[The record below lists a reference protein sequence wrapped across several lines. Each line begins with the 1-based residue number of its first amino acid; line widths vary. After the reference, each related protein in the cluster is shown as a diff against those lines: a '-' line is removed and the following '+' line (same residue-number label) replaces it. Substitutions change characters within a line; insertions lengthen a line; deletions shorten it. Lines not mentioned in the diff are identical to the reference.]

1 MKKIIK
7 YTLFVCLACCGISCN
22 SFLDMPPLHE
32 ISDDNWWKD
41 ATQAKMM
48 VDNCYTFLPDHEI
61 VPYRD
66 GYSDNAIWRS
76 ENMMGDG
83 SFTAIKNKVKDEW
96 KYADIAQLNYVLE
109 GLEKSKENFSEDEF
123 AHMTAEVRFIRAFL
137 YYDMLF
143 YFGDIPLVTKLL
155 TVEESKQTGRTPRAD
170 VLKFVLQELNESLQ
184 DIQKNPNEESG
195 RVNEMVVRSFL
206 SRVYLYEKDYE
217 AVLEQTSAVIKS
229 GKYELYAS
237 YEDLFRPQADGNNK
251 EVILEYQY
259 SNPLKLHDLNRNLS
273 AGASP
278 YAGWGRV
285 MPLENMVD
293 EYECM
298 EGHLFSECEALG
310 CKHVAERAAIEAEG
324 KYGEYEFRD
333 PRLKSTVVTP
343 GWEWK
348 KNGVTTFV
356 FDPADKNGLDYIKN
370 KPWST
375 GYVITKW
382 VDMTG
387 ENADRTKSYKNITL
401 IRYADILLMRAEALI
416 ELNRNLQEAGTLINQ
431 IRDRAGMPHITV
443 AGADAMR
450 KILRHERRI
459 ELACEGLRYYD
470 IIRWRIC
477 DQVKNGDMY
486 GFAIMNEETGK
497 RENIFMEKRVWKD
510 HMYVWPIP
518 QDALDLNPSLEQN
531 TGW

>member
-7 YTLFVCLACCGISCN
+7 YALFVCLVCNGISCN

-32 ISDDNWWKD
+32 ISDENWWQD
-41 ATQAKMM
+41 ASQAQMM

-66 GYSDNAIWRS
+66 GYSDNAIWRAQ
-76 ENMMGDG
+76 NAMGDG
-83 SFTAIKNKVKDEW
+83 SLTATSDNVKNEW

-109 GLEKSKENFSEDEF
+109 GLEKSKENFSEDVYS
-123 AHMTAEVRFIRAFL
+123 HMTAEVRFIRAFL
-137 YYDMLF
+137 YYDMMF
-143 YFGDIPLVTKLL
+143 NFGDIPLVTKLL
-155 TVEESKQTGRTPRAD
+155 TVEESKQTGRTPRAE
-170 VLKFVLQELNESLQ
+170 VLSFIMQELKEALI
-184 DIQKNPNEESG
+184 DIQKNPTEDTG

-206 SRVYLYEKDYE
+206 ARVCLYEKDYE
-217 AVLEQTSAVIKS
+217 SVLEHTSAVMKS
-229 GKYELYAS
+229 GKYALYPS

-251 EVILEYQY
+251 EVIFEFQY

-293 EYECM
+293 EYECI
-298 EGHLFSECEALG
+298 EGHPFADCKSLG
-310 CKHVAERAAIEAEG
+310 CKHAEAREAIETEG
-324 KYGEYEFRD
+324 LYGEYEFRD

-387 ENADRTKSYKNITL
+387 ENADRVKAYKNITL
-401 IRYADILLMRAEALI
+401 LRYADVLLMRAEALI
-416 ELNRNLQEAGTLINQ
+416 ELNKDLQEAGALINQ
-431 IRDRAGMPHITV
+431 IRDRAGMPHIDM
-443 AGADAMR
+443 AGQTEMR
-450 KILRHERRI
+450 KKLRHERRI
-459 ELACEGLRYYD
+459 ELAYEGLRYYD
-470 IIRWRIC
+470 IVRWRIC
-477 DQVKNGDMY
+477 DQVKSGDMY
-486 GFAIMNEETGK
+486 GFAIRNEETGK

-518 QDALDLNPSLEQN
+518 QDARDLNPSLGQN